1 MTTLLSATMTSPLAI
16 VRDTDAARTAVGVI
30 ALATLVAVLV
40 LREMARAGISDVRAR
55 RVEGLRFITWPLTIV
70 FVAVIGPRIL
80 ELLK

>member
-1 MTTLLSATMTSPLAI
+1 VTTLLSATTWPLAI
-16 VRDTDAARTAVGVI
+16 VQGTDAARTTVGVI
-30 ALATLVAVLV
+30 ALATLLAVLV
-40 LREMARAGISDVRAR
+40 LREMARAGISDLRAR